1 MIHRIFQKDVI
12 MKPLRITLALLASMT
27 LGACSTVTE
36 GSQQQITF
44 ETVGAVDAVC
54 EVNQGVNDFQYQVR
68 PPQTIWIKKSRRNLT
83 VECDAPGNRKVT
95 KIVET
100 DLAATTFLNVF
111 NGLVPGAAYDAE
123 SGAFFKYPDKI
134 VIDFTTEMAK
144 PNPLPSYHNLDTLD
158 PDREASVEN
167 MGPDNPEM
175 PGEKDLNA
183 SNKVAWDE
191 YNKEQAAAAAAD
203 AERQSRIDSV
213 EGGFYGD
220 KGNTK

>member
-12 MKPLRITLALLASMT
+12 MKPIRITLAMFATLT

-44 ETVGAVDAVC
+44 ETVGAVDAIC
-54 EVNQGVNDFQYQVR
+54 EINQGANDYQYQVR
-68 PPQTIWIKKSRRNLT
+68 PPQTIWVKKTRRDLNI
-83 VECDAPGNRKVT
+83 ECVAPGNRKASKV
-95 KIVET
+95 VET
-100 DLAATTFLNVF
+100 DVAATTFLNVF
-111 NGLVPGAAYDAE
+111 NGVLPGAAYDAE
-123 SGAFFKYPDKI
+123 SGAIFKYPDKI
-134 VIDFTTEMAK
+134 VIDFTSEVAK

-167 MGPDNPEM
+167 MGPDNPEV
-175 PGEKDLNA
+175 PGEKAL
-183 SNKVAWDE
+183 STSHKVAWDE

-203 AERQSRIDSV
+203 AERQSRIDSL

-220 KGNTK
+220 KGNSK

>member
-1 MIHRIFQKDVI
+1 

-183 SNKVAWDE
+183 SHKVAWDE